1 MELRAIHHTSLPP
14 ALQVLHVAFALWAFS
29 LFGVYPSPLITGV
42 FAKLVRYAC
51 STTEAGWLEVSGI
64 SAEQLVQ
71 RLLSAG
77 AAHLLVTLIVMV
89 GVLFLKLTLTRWVQ
103 VRRHRGDMG
112 L

>member
-1 MELRAIHHTSLPP
+1 
-14 ALQVLHVAFALWAFS
+14 VLHVAFALWAFS
-29 LFGVYPSPLITGV
+29 LFGVYPSPLITGA

-64 SAEQLVQ
+64 SAEQLAQ

-77 AAHLLVTLIVMV
+77 AAHLLVALIVMV

-103 VRRHRGDMG
+103 VRGH
-112 L
+112 